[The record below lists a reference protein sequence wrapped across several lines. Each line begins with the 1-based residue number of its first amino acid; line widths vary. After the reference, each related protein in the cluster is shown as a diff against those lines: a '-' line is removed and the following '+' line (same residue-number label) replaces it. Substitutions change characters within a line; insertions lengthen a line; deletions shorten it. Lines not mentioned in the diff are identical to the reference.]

1 MRKWF
6 AVLLVLSGVGC
17 GDSTDYI
24 EPTGDPDPQLS
35 VSGEWPLV
43 TEGFLLYPS
52 FLVANSEANPKCLNV
67 PCSSFDGYIESD
79 DGEFVVP
86 PNNSLSCVSQP
97 LGLFVAGWVEF
108 LPGCY
113 TECRADPYPYRLECT
128 PDEQFPVF
136 GAALQGCA
144 APAALETVPLDITIE
159 LPTELLELGGRL
171 TWTLHYSGTSC
182 DVRGGMGLDHG
193 FLEWESSFRITTEV
207 GCAIDETVQDDL
219 SIGAGQPCSIGGT
232 ATVSCT
238 SAPQTVSEDSWQ
250 VGAHNCGQIG
260 S

>member
-6 AVLLVLSGVGC
+6 AVLLVLSGMGC

-52 FLVANSEANPKCLNV
+52 FRVAHSEANLKCLNV

-86 PNNSLSCVSQP
+86 PNPYLSCVIQP

-128 PDEQFPVF
+128 SDEQFAVF

-159 LPTELLELGGRL
+159 LPTELLEVAGDRIY
-171 TWTLHYSGTSC
+171 WTLNYDLSAC
-182 DVRGGMGLDHG
+182 DKVDAGGLEFGGLDG
-193 FLEWESSFRITTEV
+193 VSSFRITTEV
-207 GCAIDETVQDDL
+207 GCAIDEAVQDDL
-219 SIGAGQPCSIGGT
+219 MIGATKICVKAAK

-250 VGAHNCGQIG
+250 VYGFSCPG